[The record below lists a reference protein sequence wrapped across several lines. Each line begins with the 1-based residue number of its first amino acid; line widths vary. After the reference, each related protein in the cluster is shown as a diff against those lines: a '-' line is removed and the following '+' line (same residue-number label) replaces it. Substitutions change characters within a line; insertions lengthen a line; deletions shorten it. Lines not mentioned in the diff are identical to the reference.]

1 MEYLGAS
8 AWIAML
14 LVFMGSFVQTAIGF
28 GLAVVASPL
37 LFLISPDY
45 VPSPICLVAL
55 FISVLNAMK
64 HRESISIGGLKM
76 ALIGRIPGSIVG
88 GLLLMWISTQALA
101 LWLGL
106 LVLFAVAVSL
116 LPLRIEPNPTR
127 MGIAGF
133 FSGVFGTSSGIGGP
147 PMALLLQ
154 NQEAN
159 QLRGNLSAF
168 FVFSSIISLMVQWPT
183 GFLTWHHVLLTLPLI
198 PAAWLGY
205 VLARKTT
212 HSLPKEKIRFAA
224 LVLCLVSGATAV
236 WHGFF

>member
-1 MEYLGAS
+1 M
-8 AWIAML
+8 
-14 LVFMGSFVQTAIGF
+14 
-28 GLAVVASPL
+28 
-37 LFLISPDY
+37 
-45 VPSPICLVAL
+45 
-55 FISVLNAMK
+55 
-64 HRESISIGGLKM
+64 
-76 ALIGRIPGSIVG
+76 
-88 GLLLMWISTQALA
+88 
-101 LWLGL
+101 
-106 LVLFAVAVSL
+106 LFAVAVSL

-154 NQEAN
+154 HQEAN

-224 LVLCLVSGATAV
+224 LALCLVSGATAV